1 MPSTA
6 RGEPIMAP
14 APLRTRIDL
23 YWIPLGAGGSGL
35 VRVNGLIY
43 EAIHARRE
51 RRPPLDLYHTA
62 IEVRLPE
69 GRFTIENAWPSPD
82 PDTASRGVTLEGPV
96 GGRRIARFRWFRYEV
111 RCWRDGVIPDIAEAV
126 DGPQLLSSDLFL
138 ARRLVGLVAL
148 VPPMIWGRDELGVG
162 EMWNSNSVVSWLLSR
177 SGFPMET
184 IQPPAGGRAPGWRAG
199 IILAREKE
207 TTVHPDRHRSLT

>member
-1 MPSTA
+1 MNSIVG
-6 RGEPIMAP
+6 GEPSMAP
-14 APLRTRIDL
+14 APLSTGIDL

-62 IEVRLPE
+62 LEVRLPE

-82 PDTASRGVTLEGPV
+82 TDTASRGVMVEGPV
-96 GGRRIARFRWFRYEV
+96 VGRHIATFRWFRYEV
-111 RCWRDGVIPDIAEAV
+111 RCWRDGVIPDVAEAV
-126 DGPQLLSSDLFL
+126 DSPQLLSSDLFL
-138 ARRLVGLVAL
+138 ARRLVDLVAL
-148 VPPMIWGRDELGVG
+148 VPPLIWGRDELGAG

-177 SGFPMET
+177 GGFPVET

-199 IILAREKE
+199 IIMAGQNERASP
-207 TTVHPDRHRSLT
+207 VPSGASG

>member
-1 MPSTA
+1 MDSIVG
-6 RGEPIMAP
+6 GEPSMAP
-14 APLRTRIDL
+14 TPLRTGIDL

-62 IEVRLPE
+62 LEVRLPE

-82 PDTASRGVTLEGPV
+82 TDTASRGVMVEGPV
-96 GGRRIARFRWFRYEV
+96 VGRHIARFRWFRYEV

-138 ARRLVGLVAL
+138 ARRLVDLVAL
-148 VPPMIWGRDELGVG
+148 VPPLIWGRDELGAG

-177 SGFPMET
+177 SGFPVET
-184 IQPPAGGRAPGWRAG
+184 IRPPAGGRAPGWRAG
-199 IILAREKE
+199 IIMARQKE
-207 TTVHPDRHRSLT
+207 RAGPVPSGASG